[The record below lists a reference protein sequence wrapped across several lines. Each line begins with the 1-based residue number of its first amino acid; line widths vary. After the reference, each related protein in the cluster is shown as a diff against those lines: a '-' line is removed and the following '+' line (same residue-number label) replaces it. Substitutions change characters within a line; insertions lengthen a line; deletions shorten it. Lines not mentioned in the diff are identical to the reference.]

1 MMGGTVLI
9 VEDEPLLG
17 RNMKIFLSRQGFATE
32 HAETLADGLRLYET
46 LQPDL
51 VLVDHN
57 LPDGTGLSLI
67 ETIRATDRWTKLV
80 MVTAHGG
87 VELAVTA
94 MKAGA
99 NDYLTKPVLLSELG
113 LLAGRLLAQSRM
125 EGTLSYLTA
134 RERSRSG
141 VDRIVGT
148 SPAILEL
155 KRRVRFLAA
164 AEFKASPD
172 GAEAGPPVLILGE
185 TGTGKELVAR
195 ALHFDGPR
203 SERPFIAVNCAAL
216 PEQLVESE
224 LFGHERGAFTGATE
238 RKVGLFQAAEGGTLF
253 LDEIGELPLGQQGKL
268 LKAIEDK
275 VVRPVGSVRD
285 RPVNIRFVAAT
296 NAAIEERSRQGEFR
310 SDLLYRLNTIT
321 AEVPPLRQRG
331 DDILAIA
338 QTFVT
343 EFERRYGRSRLEFTS
358 AARHA
363 LLQHP
368 WPGNIREL
376 RNVVEQA
383 SLMCARDQIDVAD
396 LNLRDVPNLV
406 PSGGAATEVRESRLA
421 DTERAMII
429 GALRQTGGNVT
440 LAARAL
446 GISRDTLRYRMEK
459 NRLRREHYS

>member
-1 MMGGTVLI
+1 MMAGSVLI

-17 RNMKIFLSRQGFATE
+17 RNMKIYLTRQGFSAE
-32 HAETLADGLRLYET
+32 HAETIEEAMRLYET
-46 LQPDL
+46 VQPDL

-57 LPDGTGLSLI
+57 LPDGTGLAMI
-67 ETIRATDRWTKLV
+67 ETIRQKDRWTKLV

-99 NDYLTKPVLLSELG
+99 NDYLTKPVSLSELG
-113 LLAGRLLAQSRM
+113 LLAGRLVAQSRV
-125 EGTLSYLTA
+125 ENTLSYLTT
-134 RERSRSG
+134 RELSRG
-141 VDRIVGT
+141 GLDRIVGT
-148 SPAILEL
+148 SPGILEL
-155 KRRVRFLAA
+155 KRRIRFLTA
-164 AEFKASPD
+164 AEAKASPD
-172 GAEAGPPVLILGE
+172 GAEPGPPVMILGE

-195 ALHFDGPR
+195 ALHLEGPR
-203 SERPFIAVNCAAL
+203 AKQPFIAVNCAAL

-238 RKVGLFQAAEGGTLF
+238 KKVGLFQAAEGGTLF
-253 LDEIGELPLGQQGKL
+253 LDEIGELPLTQQGKL
-268 LKAIEDK
+268 LKAIEDRA
-275 VVRPVGSVRD
+275 VRPVGSVRD
-285 RPVNIRFVAAT
+285 RPVNIRFIAAT

-338 QTFVT
+338 QSFVS

-383 SLMCARDQIDVAD
+383 TLMCARDLIDVAD
-396 LNLRDVPNLV
+396 LNLRDVPVLV
-406 PSGGAATEVRESRLA
+406 STTAAPAEARESKLA
-421 DTERAMII
+421 DTERTMII
-429 GALRQTGGNVT
+429 AALRQTSGNVT

-459 NRLRREHYS
+459 NGLQREHYS

>member
-1 MMGGTVLI
+1 MGGTVLI

-17 RNMKIFLSRQGFATE
+17 RNMKIFLTREGFAAE
-32 HAETLADGLRLYET
+32 HAATLADGLRLYET

-51 VLVDHN
+51 LLVDHN

-99 NDYLTKPVLLSELG
+99 NDYLTKPVSLSELG
-113 LLAGRLLAQSRM
+113 LLARRLLAQSSL

-155 KRRVRFLAA
+155 KRRLRFLTA
-164 AEFKASPD
+164 AEGKASPD
-172 GAEAGPPVLILGE
+172 GSEAGPPVLILGE

-203 SERPFIAVNCAAL
+203 ADRPFIAVNCAAL

-238 RKVGLFQAAEGGTLF
+238 KKIGLFQAAEGGTLF
-253 LDEIGELPLGQQGKL
+253 LDEIGELPLAQQGKL
-268 LKAIEDK
+268 LKAIEDR

-343 EFERRYGRSRLEFTS
+343 EFERRYGRSRLEFTP

-363 LLQHP
+363 LLQHS

-396 LNLRDVPNLV
+396 LHLRDVPALV
-406 PSGGAATEVRESRLA
+406 PAGAAPIEVKESRLA
-421 DTERAMII
+421 DSERAMII
-429 GALRQTGGNVT
+429 GALRQTSGNVT

-459 NRLRREHYS
+459 NGLRREHYS

>member
-1 MMGGTVLI
+1 MGGTVLI

-17 RNMKIFLSRQGFATE
+17 RNMKIFLTREGFAAE
-32 HAETLADGLRLYET
+32 HAATLADGLRLYET

-51 VLVDHN
+51 LLIDHN

-67 ETIRATDRWTKLV
+67 ETVRATDRWTKLV

-99 NDYLTKPVLLSELG
+99 NDYLTKPVSLSELG
-113 LLAGRLLAQSRM
+113 LLARRLLAQSSL

-155 KRRVRFLAA
+155 KRRLRFLTA
-164 AEFKASPD
+164 AEGKASPD
-172 GAEAGPPVLILGE
+172 GSEAGPPVLILGE

-203 SERPFIAVNCAAL
+203 ADRPFIAVNCAAL

-238 RKVGLFQAAEGGTLF
+238 KKIGLFQAAEGGTLF
-253 LDEIGELPLGQQGKL
+253 LDEIGELPLAQQGKL
-268 LKAIEDK
+268 LKAIEDR

-343 EFERRYGRSRLEFTS
+343 EFERRYGRSRLEFTP

-363 LLQHP
+363 LLQHS

-396 LNLRDVPNLV
+396 LHLRDVPALV
-406 PSGGAATEVRESRLA
+406 PAGAAPIEVKESKLA
-421 DTERAMII
+421 DSERAMII
-429 GALRQTGGNVT
+429 GALRQTSGNVT

-459 NRLRREHYS
+459 NGLRREHYS

>member
-1 MMGGTVLI
+1 MLI
-9 VEDEPLLG
+9 VEDEPVLG
-17 RNMKIFLSRQGFATE
+17 RNMKTFLTRQGFSAE
-32 HAETLADGLRLYET
+32 HAETLAGGLRLYET

-99 NDYLTKPVLLSELG
+99 NDYLTKPVSLSELG
-113 LLAGRLLAQSRM
+113 LLAGRLLAQSRI
-125 EGTLSYLTA
+125 EGTLSYLTS
-134 RERSRSG
+134 RERARSG

-148 SPAILEL
+148 SPGILEL
-155 KRRVRFLAA
+155 KRRIRFLTA
-164 AEFKASPD
+164 AESKASSD
-172 GAEAGPPVLILGE
+172 GVEAGPPVLILGE

-203 SERPFIAVNCAAL
+203 AERPFIAVNCAAL

-238 RKVGLFQAAEGGTLF
+238 KKVGLFQAAEGGTLF
-253 LDEIGELPLGQQGKL
+253 LDEIGELPLAQQGKL

-296 NAAIEERSRQGEFR
+296 NAAIEERSRLGEFR

-331 DDILAIA
+331 EDILAIA
-338 QTFVT
+338 ETFVT
-343 EFERRYGRSRLEFTS
+343 EFERRYGRSRLEFTA

-396 LNLRDVPNLV
+396 LNLRDVPSLA
-406 PSGGAATEVRESRLA
+406 PSVGAAIEARESKLA

-429 GALRQTGGNVT
+429 GALRQTNGNVT

>member
-1 MMGGTVLI
+1 MGGTVLI

-17 RNMKIFLSRQGFATE
+17 RNMKIFLTREGFATE
-32 HAETLADGLRLYET
+32 HAATLADGLRLYET

-51 VLVDHN
+51 LIVDHN

-67 ETIRATDRWTKLV
+67 ETVRATDRWTKLV

-99 NDYLTKPVLLSELG
+99 NDYLTKPVSLSELG
-113 LLAGRLLAQSRM
+113 LLARRLLAQSSL

-155 KRRVRFLAA
+155 KRRLRFLTA
-164 AEFKASPD
+164 AEGKASPD
-172 GAEAGPPVLILGE
+172 GSEAGPPVLILGE

-203 SERPFIAVNCAAL
+203 ADRPFIAVNCAAL

-238 RKVGLFQAAEGGTLF
+238 KKIGLFQAAEGGTLF
-253 LDEIGELPLGQQGKL
+253 LDEIGELPLAQQGKL

-321 AEVPPLRQRG
+321 AEVPPLRLRG
-331 DDILAIA
+331 DDILAIG

-343 EFERRYGRSRLEFTS
+343 EFGRRYGRSRLEFTP

-363 LLQHP
+363 LLQHS

-396 LNLRDVPNLV
+396 LNLRDVPSLGPTAGV
-406 PSGGAATEVRESRLA
+406 AIEPRESKLA

-429 GALRQTGGNVT
+429 AALRETAGNVT
-440 LAARAL
+440 LAARSL
-446 GISRDTLRYRMEK
+446 GVSRDTMRYRMEK
-459 NRLRREHYS
+459 NGLRREHYS

>member
-1 MMGGTVLI
+1 MGGTVLI

-17 RNMKIFLSRQGFATE
+17 RNMKIFLTREGFAAE
-32 HAETLADGLRLYET
+32 HAATLADGLRLYET

-51 VLVDHN
+51 LLVDHN

-99 NDYLTKPVLLSELG
+99 NDYLTKPVSLSELG
-113 LLAGRLLAQSRM
+113 LLARRLLAQSSL

-155 KRRVRFLAA
+155 KRRLRFLTA
-164 AEFKASPD
+164 AEGKASPD
-172 GAEAGPPVLILGE
+172 GSEAGPPVLILGE

-203 SERPFIAVNCAAL
+203 ADRPFIAVNCAAL

-238 RKVGLFQAAEGGTLF
+238 KKIGLFQAAEGGTLF
-253 LDEIGELPLGQQGKL
+253 LDEIGELPLAQQGKL
-268 LKAIEDK
+268 LKAIEDR

-321 AEVPPLRQRG
+321 AEVPPLRQRS

-343 EFERRYGRSRLEFTS
+343 EFERRYGRSRLEFTP

-363 LLQHP
+363 LLQHS

-396 LNLRDVPNLV
+396 LHLRDVPALV
-406 PSGGAATEVRESRLA
+406 PAGAAPIEVKESKLA
-421 DTERAMII
+421 DSERAMII
-429 GALRQTGGNVT
+429 GALRQTSGNVT

-459 NRLRREHYS
+459 NGLRREHYS